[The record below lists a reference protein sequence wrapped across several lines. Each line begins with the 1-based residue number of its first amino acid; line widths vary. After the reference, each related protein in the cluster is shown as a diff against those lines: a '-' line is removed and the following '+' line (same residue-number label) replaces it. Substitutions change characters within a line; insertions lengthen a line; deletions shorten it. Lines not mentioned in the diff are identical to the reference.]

1 MSRRVSAR
9 VKRKTTILQES
20 EQQPASRRRRVE
32 ENGEQADQLPG
43 PASLPYAGVDDLI
56 ERVTNAVLE
65 KLQNTQFNDNAGTGN
80 VSLPGTA
87 SALQGSVVAE
97 PVINELSGSQVN
109 TSEILNSSDQAS
121 TAAATVQGSIATVLD
136 SLSGGTS
143 LMSKPKDIFV
153 SSDIPIDMSVSDRL
167 KRKIWAHEYVDFGML
182 LNNKK
187 DHDSFHLC
195 LSNDMASSNDQPRIV
210 LEPKQKSKHIN
221 SIEMWVTA
229 YQIFVGVYTQ
239 RYPVEAPFLMKYSEI
254 IRDLA
259 ARGYN
264 WRYYDEN
271 FRYLRQKDPKA
282 YSWGAVHWELWIRS
296 QPSRNNYSQI
306 KRFEGESKSGFRV
319 PKGYCWKY
327 HKGLK
332 CVGCNFKH
340 SCPLCQKTHQMIN
353 CHNFRN
359 FTGRPVA
366 ANPTAP
372 NTSKGKPT

>member
-1 MSRRVSAR
+1 MV
-9 VKRKTTILQES
+9 
-20 EQQPASRRRRVE
+20 
-32 ENGEQADQLPG
+32 
-43 PASLPYAGVDDLI
+43 
-56 ERVTNAVLE
+56 
-65 KLQNTQFNDNAGTGN
+65 TGN

-182 LNNKK
+182 LNNRK

>member
-1 MSRRVSAR
+1 M
-9 VKRKTTILQES
+9 
-20 EQQPASRRRRVE
+20 E
-32 ENGEQADQLPG
+32 ENEEQADQLPG
-43 PASLPYAGVDDLI
+43 PASPPYAGIDDLI
-56 ERVTNAVLE
+56 ERVTNAVLQ

-80 VSLPGTA
+80 VSLLGTA
-87 SALQGSVVAE
+87 SAVQGSVVAE
-97 PVINELSGSQVN
+97 PVINELSSSQVN
-109 TSEILNSSDQAS
+109 TSEILSSSDQAS
-121 TAAATVQGSIATVLD
+121 TSAATVQGTIATVLD
-136 SLSGGTS
+136 SLSRSTS

-167 KRKIWAHEYVDFGML
+167 KRKIWAHEYVDFGL
-182 LNNKK
+182 LADNKK

-195 LSNDMASSNDQPRIV
+195 LSTDMASSNDQPLIT
-210 LEPKQKSKHIN
+210 LEPKSKSKHIN

>member
-32 ENGEQADQLPG
+32 VNGEQADQLSG
-43 PASLPYAGVDDLI
+43 PASPPYAGVDDLI
-56 ERVTNAVLE
+56 ERVTNAVLQ

-87 SALQGSVVAE
+87 SAVQGSVVAE

-109 TSEILNSSDQAS
+109 TSEILNSSDRAS
-121 TAAATVQGSIATVLD
+121 TAAATVQVSIATVLD
-136 SLSGGTS
+136 SLSGSTS

-167 KRKIWAHEYVDFGML
+167 KRKIWAHEYVDFGLL

-195 LSNDMASSNDQPRIV
+195 LSNDMTSSNDQPRIT

-332 CVGCNFKH
+332 CLGCNFKH

-359 FTGRPVA
+359 FTGKPVA
-366 ANPTAP
+366 ANPIAP
-372 NTSKGKPT
+372 NTNKGKPT

>member
-9 VKRKTTILQES
+9 VKRKTPILQES
-20 EQQPASRRRRVE
+20 EQQPARWRRRVE
-32 ENGEQADQLPG
+32 ENEEQADQLPG
-43 PASLPYAGVDDLI
+43 PASPSYAGIDDLI
-56 ERVTNAVLE
+56 ERVTNAVLQ
-65 KLQNTQFNDNAGTGN
+65 KLQNTQFTNNAGTGN
-80 VSLPGTA
+80 VSLSGTA
-87 SALQGSVVAE
+87 SAVQGSVDTE
-97 PVINELSGSQVN
+97 PVCNISDSQAN
-109 TSEILNSSDQAS
+109 TSEILNSSDQDS
-121 TAAATVQGSIATVLD
+121 TAAAAVQGAIATVLG
-136 SLSGGTS
+136 SFSGSTS

-153 SSDIPIDMSVSDRL
+153 STDIPIDMSVSDRL
-167 KRKIWAHEYVDFGML
+167 KRKIWAHEYVDFGLL

-195 LSNDMASSNDQPRIV
+195 LSSDMASSNDQPRII
-210 LEPKQKSKHIN
+210 LEPYQKSKHI
-221 SIEMWVTA
+221 SSVEMWVTA

-239 RYPVEAPFLMKYSEI
+239 RYPIEAPLLMKYSDI

-264 WRYYDEN
+264 WRFYDEN

-296 QPSRNNYSQI
+296 QPSRNNYSLI

-332 CVGCNFKH
+332 CIGCNFKH

-359 FTGRPVA
+359 FTGKPVA
-366 ANPTAP
+366 ANPTTP
-372 NTSKGKPT
+372 NTSKGKPP

>member
-1 MSRRVSAR
+1 M
-9 VKRKTTILQES
+9 
-20 EQQPASRRRRVE
+20 
-32 ENGEQADQLPG
+32 
-43 PASLPYAGVDDLI
+43 
-56 ERVTNAVLE
+56 
-65 KLQNTQFNDNAGTGN
+65 
-80 VSLPGTA
+80 PGTA
-87 SALQGSVVAE
+87 SAVQGSVDAE
-97 PVINELSGSQVN
+97 PVINELIGS

-121 TAAATVQGSIATVLD
+121 TAAATVQGSVATVLE
-136 SLSGGTS
+136 SLSESTS
-143 LMSKPKDIFV
+143 LTSKPKDIFV
-153 SSDIPIDMSVSDRL
+153 STDIPIDMTVSDRL
-167 KRKIWAHEYVDFGML
+167 SRKIWANEYVDLGLL

-195 LSNDMASSNDQPRIV
+195 LSNNMASSNDHPRII
-210 LEPKQKSKHIN
+210 LEPNQKSKHIN

-229 YQIFVGVYTQ
+229 HQFFVGVYTQ
-239 RYPVEAPFLMKYSEI
+239 KYPVEVRFLMKYSEI

-264 WRYYDEN
+264 WGYYNEN

-296 QPSRNNYSQI
+296 QPSRINSSLI
-306 KRFEGESKSGFRV
+306 KKFDGDSRSGFRV

-359 FTGRPVA
+359 FNGKPVA
-366 ANPTAP
+366 ANSTAP
-372 NTSKGKPT
+372 NTSKGKPP

>member
-1 MSRRVSAR
+1 M
-9 VKRKTTILQES
+9 
-20 EQQPASRRRRVE
+20 
-32 ENGEQADQLPG
+32 
-43 PASLPYAGVDDLI
+43 
-56 ERVTNAVLE
+56 
-65 KLQNTQFNDNAGTGN
+65 
-80 VSLPGTA
+80 PGTA
-87 SALQGSVVAE
+87 SAVQGSVVAE
-97 PVINELSGSQVN
+97 PVINALSGSQVN

-136 SLSGGTS
+136 SLSGSTS

-167 KRKIWAHEYVDFGML
+167 KRKIWAHEYVDFGLL

-195 LSNDMASSNDQPRIV
+195 LSHDMASSNDQPHIT
-210 LEPKQKSKHIN
+210 LDPKQKSRHIN

-229 YQIFVGVYTQ
+229 YQIFVGVYPQ

-282 YSWGAVHWELWIRS
+282 YSWGSVQWELWIRS

-306 KRFEGESKSGFRV
+306 KRFEGESKSGFRL

-340 SCPLCQKTHQMIN
+340 SCPLCQKAHQMIN

-359 FTGRPVA
+359 STGKPVA
-366 ANPTAP
+366 ANPTTP
-372 NTSKGKPT
+372 NTSKCKPT

>member
-9 VKRKTTILQES
+9 VKRKTTILEES

-43 PASLPYAGVDDLI
+43 PASPPYAGVDDLI
-56 ERVTNAVLE
+56 ERVTNAVLQ

-121 TAAATVQGSIATVLD
+121 TATATVQGSIATVLD

-167 KRKIWAHEYVDFGML
+167 KRKIWAHEYVDFGLL

-187 DHDSFHLC
+187 DHDSFNLC
-195 LSNDMASSNDQPRIV
+195 LSNDMTSSNDQLRIT

-353 CHNFRN
+353 CHNFHN
-359 FTGRPVA
+359 FTGKPAA